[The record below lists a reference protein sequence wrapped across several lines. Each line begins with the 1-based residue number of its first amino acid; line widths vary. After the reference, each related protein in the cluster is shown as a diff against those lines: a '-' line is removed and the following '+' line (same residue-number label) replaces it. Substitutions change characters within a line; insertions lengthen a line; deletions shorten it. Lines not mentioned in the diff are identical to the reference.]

1 MADIESSRDGG
12 VLTLTLNRP
21 ERMNALSTEMLQGLM
36 AAIEE
41 AGPDPA
47 VGAIILTGAGRA
59 FCAGGD
65 VKTME
70 GRGEQPVEAR
80 MESLRQRSR
89 VVLMIRQCLKPVI
102 AMVNGPAFGAGFS
115 IALACDFRIAGR
127 SARFGT
133 AFGRIGLSGDFGGS
147 YNLTQLVGPMLAR
160 ELYLLAEPFDA
171 ERAQAIGI
179 LTRLVADEAL
189 REETMAFARRLAD
202 GARVAHGYMKRN
214 LLAAE
219 TESLATVLELEAV
232 HQMRTNAT
240 EDHREAVRAF
250 AEKRPPVFKGR

>member
-89 VVLMIRQCLKPVI
+89 VVLMMRQCLKPVI

>member
-1 MADIESSRDGG
+1 MADIERALEHG
-12 VLTLTLNRP
+12 VLTLTFNRP
-21 ERMNALSTEMLQGLM
+21 DRLNALSTELLQGLM
-36 AAIEE
+36 AALES
-41 AGPDPA
+41 AGADPE

-80 MESLRQRSR
+80 LESLRSRAR
-89 VVLMIRQCLKPVI
+89 VVLMIKQCPKPVI

-115 IALACDFRIAGR
+115 IALACDLRIAGR

-147 YNLTQLVGPMLAR
+147 YNLTRLVGPMVAR

-171 ERAQAIGI
+171 ERAQALGL
-179 LTRLVADEAL
+179 LTRLVPDESL
-189 REETMAFARRLAD
+189 REEAMAFARRLAD
-202 GARVAHGYMKRN
+202 GPRIAHGYMKRN

-232 HQMRTNAT
+232 HQMRTNGT
-240 EDHREAVRAF
+240 EDHKEAVRAF
-250 AEKRPPVFKGR
+250 AEKRPPVFRGR